1 MGQKVNPK
9 IIRIGINRSWDSK
22 WYADKRKYTQLL
34 HKDLEIEKMIRAKL
48 VDAGISKIE
57 IHRTVNRVTVKI
69 HTSKPGM
76 IIGQQGG
83 KVDILKNLMEK
94 KFSEQFEIT
103 VQEIKK
109 PAIDAYLLAESVG
122 RQIEKRISY
131 RRAAKMAVE
140 KAMETGAKGVKIFIT
155 GRLNG
160 VEIARAEYFKEGNVP
175 LQTFRS
181 NIDYAQFPARTT
193 YGIIG
198 IKVWI
203 YKGEIFNKKRRPGEE
218 QMQEPTMPEDLE
230 PSKEPLLNI

>member
-9 IIRIGINRSWDSK
+9 IIRIGINRSWNSM
-22 WYADKRKYTQLL
+22 WYADKRKYTRLL
-34 HKDLEIEKMIRAKL
+34 HQDLEIEKMIRGKL

-57 IHRTVNRVTVKI
+57 IHRATSRVTVKI
-69 HTSKPGM
+69 HTAKPGV

-83 KVDILKNLMEK
+83 NVDVLKAMLER
-94 KFSEQFEIT
+94 KFSEQFDIT

-109 PAIDAYLLAESVG
+109 PAIDAYLLAENVG

-140 KAMETGAKGVKIFIT
+140 KAMETGAKGVKILIS

-160 VEIARAEYFKEGNVP
+160 VEIARSEYFRDGNIP

-181 NIDYAQFPARTT
+181 EIDYAHFPAKTT

-198 IKVWI
+198 VKVWI
-203 YKGEIFNKKRRPGEE
+203 YKGEVFKKKNRPGEE
-218 QMQEPTMPEDLE
+218 HMQEPTMPEYLQ

>member
-9 IIRIGINRSWDSK
+9 IIRIGINRSWNSK
-22 WYADKRKYTQLL
+22 WYADKRKYTRLL
-34 HKDLEIEKMIRAKL
+34 HQDLEIEKMIRAKL

-57 IHRTVNRVTVKI
+57 IHRAENRVTIKI
-69 HTSKPGM
+69 HTARPGI

-83 KVDILKNLMEK
+83 NVDALKNMLEK
-94 KFSEQFEIT
+94 KFSEQFDIT

-109 PAIDAYLLAESVG
+109 PAIDAYLLAENVG
-122 RQIEKRISY
+122 RQVEKRVSY

-140 KAMETGAKGVKIFIT
+140 KAMETGAKGVKILIA

-160 VEIARAEYFKEGNVP
+160 VEIARSEYFRDGNIP

-181 NIDYAQFPARTT
+181 NIDYAQFPAKTT

-203 YKGEIFNKKRRPGEE
+203 YKGEVFKKKHRPGEE
-218 QMQEPTMPEDLE
+218 SMQEPVTAENSE
-230 PSKEPLLNI
+230 PSREPLLNI

>member
-9 IIRIGINRSWDSK
+9 IIRIGINRTWNSK

-34 HKDLEIEKMIRAKL
+34 HRDLEIEKLIRAKL
-48 VDAGISKIE
+48 ADAGISKIE

-69 HTSKPGM
+69 HTAKPGM
-76 IIGQQGG
+76 IIGQHGSNI
-83 KVDILKNLMEK
+83 DMLKNMFEK

-109 PAIDAYLLAESVG
+109 PAIDAYLLAENVG
-122 RQIEKRISY
+122 KQIEKRISY

-140 KAMETGAKGVKIFIT
+140 KAMEAGAKGVKIFIT

-160 VEIARAEYFKEGNVP
+160 VEIARNEYFKDGNIP

-181 NIDYAQFPARTT
+181 NIDYAQFPAKTT

-198 IKVWI
+198 IKAWI
-203 YKGEIFNKKRRPGEE
+203 YKGEIFKKKHKQGEE
-218 QMQEPTMPEDLE
+218 PMQEPSAREDLE